1 MMADE
6 FNLSKIILRLLK
18 FWWVLAA
25 IMIVVGGVGVFVSRI
40 HTPIYQSKAVITSV
54 IDYSLLG
61 KIDDYQSDQIY
72 VGIGELIES
81 TAVKEAA
88 YQELQTQG
96 TVIGKEEFENSLTLQ
111 RQDTRWLLYV
121 RYSNPEIA
129 QKIDQ
134 VWAEQAMLAIDQ
146 MKSKATKQFL
156 SDQYLNSL
164 VTCLQNS
171 VVVDSTSSVCNQMT
185 YESIQKEIE
194 KVLSENAASESADS
208 LLILHTSSEIT
219 QSASYSASPV
229 ILGQNTSALAG
240 MLLGLIA
247 GLFFFTH
254 DWQFRKRFEK

>member
-1 MMADE
+1 MADE
-6 FNLSKIILRLLK
+6 FNLSKIISRLLK

-25 IMIVVGGVGVFVSRI
+25 IMIVGGGVGILLSRI
-40 HTPIYQSKAVITSV
+40 HPPVYQSRAVITSV
-54 IDYSLLG
+54 IDYSMLG
-61 KIDDYQSDQIY
+61 KIDDYESDQIY
-72 VGIGELIES
+72 VGIGELIDS
-81 TAVKEAA
+81 TAVKDAA
-88 YQELQTQG
+88 YQELRTQG
-96 TVIGKEEFENSLTLQ
+96 TSIEKEDFDNSLTLQ
-111 RQDTRWLLYV
+111 RQDSRWLLYV

-129 QKIDQ
+129 QKINQ

-146 MKSKATKQFL
+146 MKEKATKQFL

-194 KVLSENAASESADS
+194 KVVSENNSSDSANS

-219 QSASYSASPV
+219 QSASYSASP
-229 ILGQNTSALAG
+229 ILLGQNTSALAG

-247 GLFFFTH
+247 GLFFFSH
-254 DWQFRKRFEK
+254 DWQFLKRFEK